1 MASGKIVGKTTGPSA
16 SKYDFWVEWNS
27 TAYQQE
33 GYSLLTATAYLQ
45 RNDGYASSVY
55 NLDVPSTSKYIKVD
69 GVRKNSTQRGI
80 DTRNSKKVVI
90 GSVTNQKIYHD
101 EQGYATVNIQAGFPN
116 VVTSYLTGG
125 SLSKDVTL
133 DKINKIIINISTN
146 VTEISQN
153 QFTVELTA
161 DQPVNVWYYSLDN
174 GVNWIEIS
182 SSEGTSATVT
192 ISNLND
198 NTEYNVKFKAVNL
211 SNEGIGTTSTLIK
224 TLPIYVT
231 DIVLPENIYVDVGGY
246 LDLDYTIVP
255 ENASIKTVSIT
266 SDNKNIITIDGN
278 RLNGLVKGTS
288 AITITA
294 NDGSGVSKTV
304 DALVIQRVTGIYT
317 NTNEIVV
324 PKGSSVE
331 LKYTILPNNADIKD
345 VEIISAD
352 ETIITVEGNLLVG
365 VENGTT
371 TITIRTI
378 DGGYTAEIIASV
390 FGDYVWHDYST
401 PIEILNVSDIENIKS
416 NMDTIRKLLV
426 LNEYNVEQLV
436 DVNEAYGTQFNGVLE
451 ILQNIEYN
459 LDILNNNDAKS
470 IYYIEPKTV
479 GEYGSNK
486 DDIWRWIQVLNEM
499 YDILT
504 GTFGKWQYLLCAD
517 GYPTINGKK
526 LLVRGDII
534 G

>member
-1 MASGKIVGKTTGPSA
+1 MASGKIVGKTTGTSA

-33 GYSLLTATAYLQ
+33 GYSLVSATSYLQ
-45 RNDGYASSVY
+45 RNDGYAGSAY
-55 NLDVPSTSKYIKVD
+55 NHDILASNKYIVVD
-69 GVRKNSTQRGI
+69 GVKTKSTKKGI
-80 DTRNSKKVVI
+80 DTRNSAKVVI
-90 GSVTNQKIYHD
+90 ASVSQQKVMHD
-101 EQGYATVNIQAGFPN
+101 ENGYATINISSAFPRL
-116 VVTSYLTGG
+116 TSNLTGG

-146 VTEISQN
+146 VTEILQN

-161 DQPVNVWYYSLDN
+161 DQTVNVWYYSLDN

-182 SSEGTSATVT
+182 SLEGTSATVT

-211 SNEGIGTTSTLIK
+211 SNEGIGTTSILIK

-231 DIVLPENIYVDVGGY
+231 DVVLPENIYVDVGGY

-266 SDNKNIITIDGN
+266 SDNKNIITVDGN

-352 ETIITVEGNLLVG
+352 ETIITVEENLLVG

-378 DGGYTAEIIASV
+378 DGGYTVELIASV
-390 FGDYVWHDYST
+390 FGEYIWYDYPN

-436 DVNEAYGTQFNGVLE
+436 DVNETYGSQFNEILE

>member
-1 MASGKIVGKTTGPSA
+1 MASGKIVGKTTGSSA

-27 TAYQQE
+27 TAYQQD
-33 GYSLLTATAYLQ
+33 GYSLVSATSYLK
-45 RNDGYASSVY
+45 RNDGYAGSAY
-55 NLDVPSTSKYIKVD
+55 NHDISASSKYLIVD
-69 GVRKNSTQRGI
+69 GKKTQSTKKGI
-80 DTRNSKKVVI
+80 DTRNSAKVVI
-90 GSVTNQKIYHD
+90 ASVSQQKVIHD
-101 EQGYATVNIQAGFPN
+101 ENGYATINISSAFPRVSSN
-116 VVTSYLTGG
+116 LTGG

-133 DKINKIIINISTN
+133 DKINKITIGLLAN
-146 VTEISQN
+146 VTEILQN
-153 QFTVELTA
+153 QFTVELTT
-161 DQPVNVWYYSLDN
+161 DQTVNAWHYSLDN
-174 GVNWIEIS
+174 GVNWVEIS
-182 SSEGTSATVT
+182 NLEGTSTTAT
-192 ISNLND
+192 ISNLNE
-198 NTEYNVKFKAVNL
+198 NTEYNVKFKVSSS
-211 SNEGIGTTSTLIK
+211 SNQGIGIADVLIK

-266 SDNKNIITIDGN
+266 SDNKNIITVDGN
-278 RLNGLVKGTS
+278 RLNGLIKGTS

-304 DALVIQRVTGIYT
+304 SASVVQRVTGIYT

-324 PKGSSVE
+324 PKNSPVE

-345 VEIISAD
+345 VEIISGD
-352 ETIITVEGNLLVG
+352 ETIIAVDGNSVVG

-401 PIEILNVSDIENIKS
+401 PIEILNVGDIENIKS

-426 LNEYNVEQLV
+426 FNEYNVEQLV
-436 DVNEAYGTQFNGVLE
+436 DVNETYGTQFNGVLE

-470 IYYIEPKTV
+470 IYYVEPKTV

-499 YDILT
+499 YDILI
-504 GTFGKWQYLLCAD
+504 GTFGKWQYLVCAD

-526 LLVRGDII
+526 ILVRGDII

>member
-27 TAYQQE
+27 TSYQQE
-33 GYSLLTATAYLQ
+33 GYSLVSATSYLQ
-45 RNDGYASSVY
+45 RNDGYAGSAY
-55 NLDVPSTSKYIKVD
+55 NHDILASNKYIVVD
-69 GVRKNSTQRGI
+69 GVKTKSTKKGI
-80 DTRNSKKVVI
+80 DTRNSAKVVI
-90 GSVTNQKIYHD
+90 ASVSQQKVIHD
-101 EQGYATVNIQAGFPN
+101 ENGYATINISSAFPRL
-116 VVTSYLTGG
+116 TSNLTGG

-146 VTEISQN
+146 VTEILQN

-161 DQPVNVWYYSLDN
+161 DQTVNVWYYSLDN

-211 SNEGIGTTSTLIK
+211 SNEGIGTTSILIK

-266 SDNKNIITIDGN
+266 SDNKNIITVDGN

-352 ETIITVEGNLLVG
+352 ETIITVEGNSVVG

-436 DVNEAYGTQFNGVLE
+436 DVNEAYETQFNGVLE

>member
-1 MASGKIVGKTTGPSA
+1 MASGKIVGKTTGSSA

-33 GYSLLTATAYLQ
+33 GYSLVSATSYLK
-45 RNDGYASSVY
+45 RNDGYAGSAY
-55 NLDVPSTSKYIKVD
+55 NHDILASNKYIIVD
-69 GVRKNSTQRGI
+69 GVKTKSTKKGI
-80 DTRNSKKVVI
+80 DTRNSAKVVI
-90 GSVTNQKIYHD
+90 ASVSQQKVMHD
-101 EQGYATVNIQAGFPN
+101 ENGYATINISSAFPRL
-116 VVTSYLTGG
+116 TSNLTGG

-133 DKINKIIINISTN
+133 DKINKIIINILTN

-161 DQPVNVWYYSLDN
+161 DQTVNVWYYSLDN
-174 GVNWIEIS
+174 GVNWVEIS
-182 SSEGTSATVT
+182 SSEGTSTTAT

-211 SNEGIGTTSTLIK
+211 SNEGIGTTSILIK

-266 SDNKNIITIDGN
+266 SDNKNIITVDGN

-352 ETIITVEGNLLVG
+352 ETIITVEGNSVVG

-378 DGGYTAEIIASV
+378 DGGYIVELIASV
-390 FGDYVWHDYST
+390 FGEYIWYDYPN

-436 DVNEAYGTQFNGVLE
+436 DVNETYGSQFNEILE

-504 GTFGKWQYLLCAD
+504 GTFGKWQYLLCTD

>member
-1 MASGKIVGKTTGPSA
+1 MASGKIAGKTTGASA

-33 GYSLLTATAYLQ
+33 GYSLVSATSYLQ
-45 RNDGYASSVY
+45 RNDGYAGSAY
-55 NLDVPSTSKYIKVD
+55 NHDILASNKYIVVD
-69 GVRKNSTQRGI
+69 GVKTKSTKKGI
-80 DTRNSKKVVI
+80 DTRNSAKVVI
-90 GSVTNQKIYHD
+90 ASVSQQKVMHD
-101 EQGYATVNIQAGFPN
+101 ENGYATINISSAFPRL
-116 VVTSYLTGG
+116 TSNLTGG

-161 DQPVNVWYYSLDN
+161 DQTANVWYYSLDN

-211 SNEGIGTTSTLIK
+211 SNEGIGTTSALIK

-246 LDLDYTIVP
+246 LGLDYTIVP

-266 SDNKNIITIDGN
+266 SDNKNIITVDGN

-436 DVNEAYGTQFNGVLE
+436 DVNETYGTQFNGVLE

>member
-1 MASGKIVGKTTGPSA
+1 MASGKIVGKTTGTSA

-33 GYSLLTATAYLQ
+33 GYSLVSATSYLQ
-45 RNDGYASSVY
+45 RNDGYAGSAY
-55 NLDVPSTSKYIKVD
+55 NHDILASNKYIIVD
-69 GVRKNSTQRGI
+69 GVKTKSTKKGI
-80 DTRNSKKVVI
+80 DTRNSAKVVI
-90 GSVTNQKIYHD
+90 ASVSQQKVMHD
-101 EQGYATVNIQAGFPN
+101 ENGYATINISSAFPRL
-116 VVTSYLTGG
+116 TSNLTGG

-161 DQPVNVWYYSLDN
+161 DQTVNVWYYSLDN

-182 SSEGTSATVT
+182 GSEGTSTTVT

-266 SDNKNIITIDGN
+266 SDNKNIITVDGN

-436 DVNEAYGTQFNGVLE
+436 DVNETYGSQFNEILE

-504 GTFGKWQYLLCAD
+504 GTFGKWQYLLCSD

>member
-1 MASGKIVGKTTGPSA
+1 MASGKIVGKTTGASA

-33 GYSLLTATAYLQ
+33 GYSLVSATSYLQ
-45 RNDGYASSVY
+45 RNDGYDGSAYNHDILAS
-55 NLDVPSTSKYIKVD
+55 NKYIIVD
-69 GVRKNSTQRGI
+69 GVKTKSTKKGI
-80 DTRNSKKVVI
+80 DTRNSAKVVI
-90 GSVTNQKIYHD
+90 ASVSQQKVMHD
-101 EQGYATVNIQAGFPN
+101 ENGYATINISSAFPRL
-116 VVTSYLTGG
+116 TSNLTGG

-146 VTEISQN
+146 VTEILQN

-161 DQPVNVWYYSLDN
+161 DQTVNVWYYSLDN
-174 GVNWIEIS
+174 GVNWVEIS
-182 SSEGTSATVT
+182 SSEGTSTTAT

-211 SNEGIGTTSTLIK
+211 SNEGIGTTSILIK

-266 SDNKNIITIDGN
+266 SDNKNIITVDGN

-294 NDGSGVSKTV
+294 NDGSGVSKTF

-345 VEIISAD
+345 VEIISGD

-378 DGGYTAEIIASV
+378 DGGYTVELIASV
-390 FGDYVWHDYST
+390 FGEYIWYDYPN

>member
-1 MASGKIVGKTTGPSA
+1 MASGKIVGKTTGSSA

-33 GYSLLTATAYLQ
+33 GYSLVSATSYLK
-45 RNDGYASSVY
+45 RNDGYAGSAY
-55 NLDVPSTSKYIKVD
+55 NHDILASNKYIIVD
-69 GVRKNSTQRGI
+69 GVKTKSTKKGI
-80 DTRNSKKVVI
+80 DTRNSAKVVI
-90 GSVTNQKIYHD
+90 ASVSQQKVMHD
-101 EQGYATVNIQAGFPN
+101 ENGYATINISSAFPRL
-116 VVTSYLTGG
+116 TSNLTGG

-133 DKINKIIINISTN
+133 DKINKIIINILTN

-161 DQPVNVWYYSLDN
+161 DQTVNVWYYSLDN
-174 GVNWIEIS
+174 GVNWVEIS
-182 SSEGTSATVT
+182 SSEGTSTTAT

-211 SNEGIGTTSTLIK
+211 SNEGIGTTSILIK

-266 SDNKNIITIDGN
+266 SDNKNIITVDGN

-378 DGGYTAEIIASV
+378 DGGYTVELIASV
-390 FGDYVWHDYST
+390 FGEYIWYDYPN

-436 DVNEAYGTQFNGVLE
+436 DVNETYGSQFNEILE